1 MTGLQLSKEFFFEE
15 CLPSIEKK
23 VPEVLPY
30 LAAGLVGEGSEC
42 FGYDDEKSRDHDW
55 GASVCLWIPKEAADF
70 ADGLLDVFAAFPEE
84 FEGFPVKKTQNGRT
98 GLFGIG
104 GFYRSLIGLPKEPE
118 TISEWMSVEEPKLAA
133 AVNGEVFLDNYGEF
147 SRIRRALLAH
157 YPEDVRLIHIAHN
170 AAMAAQT
177 GQYNFPRSINRGD
190 RLTLDMITSHFV
202 FYAANLI
209 FLLNRRY
216 KPFYKWTYRAL
227 QELPVL
233 GRASHERLEKIMQED
248 DMFLREK
255 LIEEQS
261 RDIIEQFGVQG
272 LTNGSSD
279 FMLDHV
285 ADIISRIKD
294 EKLRSGPLS
303 MVL

>member
-1 MTGLQLSKEFFFEE
+1 MTGLQLSKEFFFEK
-15 CLPSIEKK
+15 CLPLIEEK

-30 LAAGLVGEGSEC
+30 LAAGLAGEGSEC
-42 FGYDDEKSRDHDW
+42 FGYDDVQSRDHDW
-55 GASVCLWIPKEAADF
+55 GASVCLWIPKEAAGY
-70 ADGLLDVFAAFPEE
+70 ADSLLDVFAALPEE
-84 FEGFPVKKTQNGRT
+84 FDGFPVKKTQNGRT

-104 GFYRSLIGLPKEPE
+104 GFYRSLIGISKEPE
-118 TISEWMSVEEPKLAA
+118 TVEEWMSVEEPKLAA

-147 SRIRRALLAH
+147 SKIRKALLAH
-157 YPEDVRLIHIAHN
+157 YPEDVRRIHIAHN

-177 GQYNFPRSINRGD
+177 GQYNFPRSIQRGD
-190 RLTLDMITSHFV
+190 RLTLDMIASHFA
-202 FYAANLI
+202 FYAANLV

-227 QELPVL
+227 RDLPIL
-233 GRASHERLEKIMQED
+233 GERSHERLERILEETDLKLKEQ
-248 DMFLREK
+248 

-261 RDIIEQFGVQG
+261 REIIEQFCVQG
-272 LTNGSSD
+272 ISSSGSD

-285 ADIISRIKD
+285 ADIVSGIRD
-294 EKLRSGPLS
+294 ESLRKGPIS